1 MTKNKVV
8 RGLGWGIFCL
18 IFLWQGCQNSS
29 SEHAKLLQKGEELYR
44 MGTSSNHQSNY
55 EESTN
60 YLKQAEE
67 CFVESRKSKNVD
79 DAARSTKLLG
89 LTWYHLGNTSESEM
103 LYEIA
108 KD

>member
-44 MGTSSNHQSNY
+44 MGTSSNHQSSY

-67 CFVESRKSKNVD
+67 ILESIQPSAFSFWSNGIVCWDSHGIIWATRPK
-79 DAARSTKLLG
+79 
-89 LTWYHLGNTSESEM
+89 
-103 LYEIA
+103 A
-108 KD
+108 KCSMK